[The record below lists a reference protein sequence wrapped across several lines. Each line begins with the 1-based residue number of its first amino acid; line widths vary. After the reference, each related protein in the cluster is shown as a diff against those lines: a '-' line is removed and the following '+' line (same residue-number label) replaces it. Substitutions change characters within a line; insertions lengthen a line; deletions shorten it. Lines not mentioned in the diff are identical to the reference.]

1 MLVEQCSLSITKVD
15 LDLLGVAAGGLEQA
29 LAQNTAFLMMNLKDL
44 RDHIHDVKEKCGIY
58 LEKSDIPPP
67 PRPPETPETPDPF
80 INLRRLG

>member
-44 RDHIHDVKEKCGIY
+44 RAQG
-58 LEKSDIPPP
+58 
-67 PRPPETPETPDPF
+67 
-80 INLRRLG
+80 RLASTNDC